1 MSGTSKPI
9 TQAAIT
15 RSEQGVLSLLPMII
29 PGVDPL
35 DPNGLIPAALM
46 LAPLEVQIPMWAP
59 SPEPLDTPHILT
71 LNWARAGIVVYS
83 ESVTIHS
90 PPPPLPTMHTLFIPL
105 LVLRA
110 QSGPVELYYS
120 VTDSFGGASELDP
133 KRTLTVDMDA
143 PQLLN
148 PADRLAFVV
157 LPAPVVD
164 EAYLGSNPQVA
175 FHVPPYSGRDDGDK
189 IHFYVSNSAN
199 PPVAGEDGVYE
210 LVSSA
215 DPLIATL
222 DADEFR
228 KLNNGD
234 AYIFFRIFDK
244 AGNFSDRSAG
254 LSFQLMLTAL
264 PGPRPLPQIVPPRYD
279 DLLINR
285 EDARAGVFVRIG
297 LYTDWAAGD
306 EAIVYWKGRP
316 TARHPVNGFPTDI
329 EVPWSVMRG
338 PLTDPLV
345 PEAVPVRYEI
355 IRGGLPPFPSFN
367 ILVNVYLT
375 VAGQDHGNAPALFNP
390 DLPVPQ
396 VWGLVS
402 NTQNVVNHDDNPA
415 GARARVLLYENPVPG
430 EILRFYWNGIGPV
443 ATYAVQF
450 GDVAGQLVFSTI
462 IPWAVMAGSIHPA
475 LPVYYTTSNGVNDQQ
490 SDNALVAVNTGAL
503 IAFPAPVLNHTLVG
517 PAGYLG
523 CCSKPEIFEGV
534 EWSLVPDDRF
544 ELNDVVTFFW
554 EGFLVNNWEPP
565 VIEESRYDDT
575 QAFNTTADLMNGL
588 HFRVAPYEE
597 KVVPMRNFGSA
608 RAWYQVRRG
617 GALVGESLPRRIRVD
632 LLFPG
637 SGRYCQLGDVI
648 SCSNDGVATIIGSK
662 SN

>member
-1 MSGTSKPI
+1 MSGTSKPT
-9 TQAAIT
+9 TQAVIT
-15 RSEQGVLSLLPMII
+15 RPEQGVLALLPMII

-46 LAPLEVQIPMWAP
+46 LAPLQVQIPMWAP
-59 SPEPLDTPHILT
+59 PPEPLDTPHILK
-71 LNWARAGIVVYS
+71 LYWERGGVVVYS
-83 ESVTIHS
+83 DSMTIDS
-90 PPPPLPTMHTLFIPL
+90 PPPPLPTLHTLFIPL

-110 QSGPVELYYS
+110 LSGPVELYYT
-120 VTDSFGGASELDP
+120 VTDSFGGISTLNP

-148 PADRLAFVV
+148 PTDQLAFVV
-157 LPAPVVD
+157 PPVPAVD
-164 EAYLGSNPQVA
+164 EAYLTSNPQVP
-175 FHVPPYSGRDDGDK
+175 FHVPPFIGRTDGDR
-189 IHFYVSNSAN
+189 IYFYLSNLAN

-210 LVSSA
+210 LVLGS

-222 DADEFR
+222 AAAAFR
-228 KLNNGD
+228 TLSNGD

-254 LSFQLMLTAL
+254 LVFQLALTAL

-297 LYTDWAAGD
+297 SYTDWAVGD
-306 EAIVYWKGRP
+306 EVIVYWKGRP
-316 TARHPVNGFPTDI
+316 TARHPVNGFPTDV
-329 EVPWSVMRG
+329 EVPWNVMRG

-345 PEAVPVRYEI
+345 PEALPVRYEI
-355 IRGGLPPFPSFN
+355 IRGALPPFPSFN
-367 ILVNVYLT
+367 ILVNVNLT
-375 VAGQDHGNAPALFNP
+375 VAGQDHANAPALFNP

-443 ATYAVQF
+443 ATYTVQF
-450 GDVAGQLVFSTI
+450 GDVAGQLVFSTV
-462 IPWAVMAGSIHPA
+462 IPWAVMAGVINSA

-490 SDNALVAVNTGAL
+490 SDNVLVDVNTGAL
-503 IAFPAPVLNHTLVG
+503 ISFQAPILQHTLVG
-517 PAGYLG
+517 PASYLG
-523 CCSKPEIFEGV
+523 CCSKPEIFLGV
-534 EWSLVPDDRF
+534 EWSLAPDNRF
-544 ELNDVVTFFW
+544 ELYDVVTFFW

-565 VIEESRYDDT
+565 VIDESRYDDT
-575 QAFNTTADLMNGL
+575 KTFSTAADLMNGL
-588 HFRVAPYEE
+588 HFRVEPYEE

-617 GALVGESLPRRIRVD
+617 GSLIGESLPRRIRVD
-632 LLFPG
+632 LLSAG
-637 SGRYCQLGDVI
+637 SGQYCKLGDI
-648 SCSNDGVATIIGSK
+648 IQCSSDGVATIIGNK
-662 SN
+662 YD